1 MSAKKR
7 SSSKNQQGQQQSLYD
22 SLKRHKEG
30 QEINKEGQEVVLE
43 HIQHEPTLLSSHV
56 LETCMQEFAKFQGA
70 VGRLKAPNTPAS
82 PRRTSIGPQD
92 IFVDAKHE
100 CLHAGMQFVKL
111 VRKYQAYGFD
121 PSTQVVG
128 NLVEIVMQWEKY
140 RNIELAIEAFSL
152 LKTMLIERPPSKCTT
167 TLDNNTSSQ
176 VVPMQVVDADAWNP
190 IKYKFEIQELSRW
203 KDIYEFLVYITDRIR
218 VVYEEK
224 CSVVEQLGMFLM
236 FEYLAKLL
244 TLDAENRFQVAVKNM
259 EEYSNSSKKVLKG
272 SYLWRSIQLSIGI
285 KVGFQALVRNLLEVI
300 SLPPETKFNQQ
311 MELEAIQGL
320 DCVTEEAHKY
330 AIPNFEELRL
340 LCQQLFQLTVNF
352 LGYCEDHKM
361 FYRFHGRNNFR
372 MQIDEV
378 LIEEGLH
385 RNWQILC
392 RILQPKD
399 RIRFCGLLI
408 SHYVGEDDPD
418 KLEFSDSFSEGKY
431 YLTCPTDLKQS
442 WSIQP
447 IEILKYLKSME
458 GFQFVT
464 QTLFGESS
472 VDENVHNLVN
482 NFVTLVQDVA
492 LQELEG
498 KQEEVDE
505 TILSI
510 KEICKELE
518 GVQGEWKNGSRQLQK
533 CLEIIDEL
541 RN

>member
-259 EEYSNSSKKVLKG
+259 EEYSNSSKKSFERELFVEINPAFYRYQGWILGIG
-272 SYLWRSIQLSIGI
+272 SEPFGSNFSTTRNEIQLINGIRSDIRIG
-285 KVGFQALVRNLLEVI
+285 
-300 SLPPETKFNQQ
+300 
-311 MELEAIQGL
+311 
-320 DCVTEEAHKY
+320 
-330 AIPNFEELRL
+330 
-340 LCQQLFQLTVNF
+340 LCNRRSSQICDSQL
-352 LGYCEDHKM
+352 
-361 FYRFHGRNNFR
+361 
-372 MQIDEV
+372 
-378 LIEEGLH
+378 
-385 RNWQILC
+385 
-392 RILQPKD
+392 
-399 RIRFCGLLI
+399 
-408 SHYVGEDDPD
+408 
-418 KLEFSDSFSEGKY
+418 
-431 YLTCPTDLKQS
+431 
-442 WSIQP
+442 
-447 IEILKYLKSME
+447 
-458 GFQFVT
+458 
-464 QTLFGESS
+464 
-472 VDENVHNLVN
+472 
-482 NFVTLVQDVA
+482 
-492 LQELEG
+492 
-498 KQEEVDE
+498 
-505 TILSI
+505 
-510 KEICKELE
+510 
-518 GVQGEWKNGSRQLQK
+518 
-533 CLEIIDEL
+533 
-541 RN
+541 